1 REAHIEVSTGAEM
14 VVIVVPECRGP
25 PGVRIFVAARLPW
38 RDGVRGESVE
48 LRPSDPAVQV
58 NDTRRAEVVGV
69 GHDRGSTA
77 MGTASGAGQTPIVP
91 QDSRWPPRDYLS
103 PCFALNHLV
112 VIGRGV
118 SSDWI

>member
-1 REAHIEVSTGAEM
+1 M

-38 RDGVRGESVE
+38 SDGVRWESVE

-58 NDTRRAEVVGV
+58 NDAVRTEVVGV
-69 GHDRGSTA
+69 VHNRDSATTGSDRR
-77 MGTASGAGQTPIVP
+77 AGETSVVSP
-91 QDSRWPPRDYLS
+91 DSRWRPRDYLS
-103 PCFALNHLV
+103 PCFTLNHLV

-118 SSDWI
+118 GSD

>member
-1 REAHIEVSTGAEM
+1 M

-38 RDGVRGESVE
+38 SDGVRGESVE

-58 NDTRRAEVVGV
+58 NDAGRAEVVGV
-69 GHDRGSTA
+69 GHDRDSTA
-77 MGTASGAGQTPIVP
+77 TGSDRGAGETPVVP
-91 QDSRWPPRDYLS
+91 PDSRSNSRDYLS

-112 VIGRGV
+112 IIGRGV
-118 SSDWI
+118 GPDRI